1 MSTAILN
8 RRWQRPGVLLLALC
22 ALGIG
27 FFLWSHWSAFLQW
40 AFSLQ
45 ITLHRYLVL
54 YLLQLN
60 NHQYTGGLWLIS
72 GAFIYGVLHAIGPG
86 HGKFIVSAWLAT
98 NRENLFA
105 ARLVPVAGSLM
116 QGISAIAFV
125 FILAVG
131 FNLASGDL
139 SQSRWYLEKA
149 SALLIGA
156 FGLFLILRAA
166 RSLRAPRLNIHALK
180 PIEAHPD
187 HCGCGHHGVGQTAPG
202 SDWRARLGVIIAI
215 GARPCSG
222 AIMIMLFA
230 NALGMVS
237 WGIAAVMTMALGTAL
252 SIMALSLGVQYA
264 RNATT
269 RLFDHGVS
277 AREAQRIAALL
288 RIVGGLAL
296 LIFAAVLFLTVIP
309 VSPNGDYIAAG
320 C

>member
-1 MSTAILN
+1 MSTVILN
-8 RRWQRPGVLLLALC
+8 RRWQRPGALLLTLF
-22 ALGIG
+22 ALGVA
-27 FFLWSHWSAFLQW
+27 FFFYSHWGAFLQW

-86 HGKFIVSAWLAT
+86 HGKFIVSAYLAT
-98 NRENLFA
+98 HRENLFA
-105 ARLVPVAGSLM
+105 ARLVPLAGSLM
-116 QGISAIAFV
+116 QGVSAILFV

-139 SQSRWYLEKA
+139 SQSRWYLEKV

-166 RSLRAPRLNIHALK
+166 RSLLAPRLKVHSLTPAQS
-180 PIEAHPD
+180 HPEN
-187 HCGCGHHGVGQTAPG
+187 CSCGHHGVGRENHG
-202 SDWRARLGVIIAI
+202 GDWRTRLGVIAAI

-230 NALGMVS
+230 NALGMAS
-237 WGIAAVMTMALGTAL
+237 WGMVVVMTMALGTAL

-264 RNATT
+264 RRTT
-269 RLFDHGVS
+269 IRLFGTPATPVQ
-277 AREAQRIAALL
+277 AQRIAALL
-288 RIVGGLAL
+288 RIAGGLAL
-296 LIFAAVLFLTVIP
+296 LLFAAVLFLTVIP

>member
-8 RRWQRPGVLLLALC
+8 RRWHRPGALLLILF
-22 ALGIG
+22 ALGVA
-27 FFLWSHWSAFLQW
+27 FFFYSHWGAFLQW

-45 ITLHRYLVL
+45 IALHRYLVL

-86 HGKFIVSAWLAT
+86 HGKFIVSAYLAT
-98 NRENLFA
+98 HRENLFA
-105 ARLVPVAGSLM
+105 ARVVPLAGSLM
-116 QGISAIAFV
+116 QGVSAIAFV

-139 SQSRWYLEKA
+139 SQSRWYLEKI

-166 RSLRAPRLNIHALK
+166 RSLRAPRLKIHSLT
-180 PIEAHPD
+180 PVQSHPEN
-187 HCGCGHHGVGQTAPG
+187 CSCGHHGVGRENHSG
-202 SDWRARLGVIIAI
+202 DWRARLGVIAAI

-230 NALGMVS
+230 NALGMAS
-237 WGIAAVMTMALGTAL
+237 WGMAAVMTMALGTAL
-252 SIMALSLGVQYA
+252 SIMALSLGVQYV
-264 RNATT
+264 RRTTT
-269 RLFDHGVS
+269 RLFGTQTT
-277 AREAQRIAALL
+277 AAQAQRIAALL
-288 RIVGGLAL
+288 RIAGGLAL
-296 LIFAAVLFLTVIP
+296 LLFAVVLFLTVIP